1 MQLKRLNRY
10 CLPLSL
16 FLILTISMSWQVP
29 VVRCPPT
36 VYIYLPRTVYSAGE
50 SVVVQI
56 TVDSAASSGRLIFG
70 TPAGTINYDFGAI
83 SSGIPYTITVS
94 GVTIMS
100 GTYTVRA
107 VVWIG
112 GVAISSGTLGFSVG
126 GGSGFGFDFALV
138 LTPSSQTVEQGGTA
152 TFRILVTYSSTIYS
166 GAISIDVT
174 GLGAGMD
181 WRSTTSGD
189 LYISTSSSTPPG
201 TYTIVVIGSSLGIIH
216 QTSAVLMVN
225 ARAPPFDYAISI
237 SPATQTVSIGDKG
250 SFMITVN
257 LVSGVAAPTFL
268 TLTGLPSG
276 LGYSFSPQS
285 GTPTFTSTLSIDAST
300 VTVTGSYSFT
310 VTAAAGGLS
319 KTVTAGIVVKEAPDF
334 TMSVSPDMA
343 TVQQGQKA
351 SLVIAVNPTAGG
363 FDKIVS
369 LSVAGLPSGTS
380 FLFSVPSGRPPLIS
394 TLTITVSDSTPEGSY
409 SVSIDAAG
417 EAKIHSTRITLNVE
431 RKPTLLEQL
440 FGKDVAPLVVPAAVL
455 LVAAVAA
462 AGVILYVVRRR
473 RPSARPKT

>member
-1 MQLKRLNRY
+1 
-10 CLPLSL
+10 
-16 FLILTISMSWQVP
+16 
-29 VVRCPPT
+29 
-36 VYIYLPRTVYSAGE
+36 
-50 SVVVQI
+50 
-56 TVDSAASSGRLIFG
+56 
-70 TPAGTINYDFGAI
+70 
-83 SSGIPYTITVS
+83 
-94 GVTIMS
+94 
-100 GTYTVRA
+100 
-107 VVWIG
+107 
-112 GVAISSGTLGFSVG
+112 
-126 GGSGFGFDFALV
+126 
-138 LTPSSQTVEQGGTA
+138 
-152 TFRILVTYSSTIYS
+152 LVTYSSTIYS

-380 FLFSVPSGRPPLIS
+380 FLFSVPSGRPPLVS

-440 FGKDVAPLVVPAAVL
+440 FGKDVAPLVVPAVVL

-473 RPSARPKT
+473 QPSARPKT